1 MEVVYPLGLI
11 SRESGV
17 RIPPLQPVLFQDS
30 TAVVQLTVNQ
40 LVVGSIPTLGASI
53 KRCVAQLVECVV
65 WDHEVGS
72 SKLSTP
78 TRIASVVKS
87 ANTRDLKSLASACG
101 FDSRHLHH
109 SNSVFGGVVLMGTH
123 LVCNQK
129 LRVRFSPSPPLYG
142 SLAQR

>member
-78 TRIASVVKS
+78 TSIASVVEQVY
-87 ANTRDLKSLASACG
+87 TRDL
-101 FDSRHLHH
+101 
-109 SNSVFGGVVLMGTH
+109 VL
-123 LVCNQK
+123 K
-129 LRVRFSPSPPLYG
+129 LSTQTGNFWCEC
-142 SLAQR
+142 A